1 MKHKFQIG
9 DMVKTYKVRGTAKL
23 VGIIIAIDGE
33 SKTFQYLVCWI
44 HDPSANKNYFADN
57 HLIKVS

>member
-9 DMVKTYKVRGTAKL
+9 DMVKTRKVRGTAKL
-23 VGIIIAIDGE
+23 VGIIMSIRDDSI
-33 SKTFQYLVCWI
+33 FPYRVYWI
-44 HDPSANKNYFADN
+44 HDPSANNNYFGDS